1 MSFARPSCDARYPK
15 NIPVVLMRTPPTR
28 ESVMPRLKVMMAQV
42 DDGLERILQG
52 VERRLPGEEF

>member
-1 MSFARPSCDARYPK
+1 
-15 NIPVVLMRTPPTR
+15 MRTPPTR